1 MTYYPSCLN
10 QDEYCKLCNLAQLTP
25 DGCTSTSVANS
36 ASGTKPACSTYC
48 NTGCNSECNQPQ
60 TVCVIMGQY
69 IKDHAD
75 VGGYNGSIINK
86 DDFIHEKWTADY
98 WNTLISKL
106 NTAERV
112 GRLSSHGSGGSVT
125 AGIGA
130 PYFQTA
136 ALYNQVNAKI
146 CNFNTSYATVNVN
159 DLITASL
166 ANAIGTALKW
176 FFYGLLSGILATII
190 IFIKLKK

>member
-36 ASGTKPACSTYC
+36 ASKTKPACSTYC

-75 VGGYNGSIINK
+75 VG
-86 DDFIHEKWTADY
+86 
-98 WNTLISKL
+98 
-106 NTAERV
+106 
-112 GRLSSHGSGGSVT
+112 
-125 AGIGA
+125 
-130 PYFQTA
+130 
-136 ALYNQVNAKI
+136 
-146 CNFNTSYATVNVN
+146 
-159 DLITASL
+159 
-166 ANAIGTALKW
+166 
-176 FFYGLLSGILATII
+176 
-190 IFIKLKK
+190 

>member
-36 ASGTKPACSTYC
+36 ASKTKPACSTYC

-75 VGGYNGSIINK
+75 VGGYNGGIINK

-130 PYFQTA
+130 PYFDEHSAEIMDTGRI
-136 ALYNQVNAKI
+136 LLPYPIAKKPRFI
-146 CNFNTSYATVNVN
+146 APPKYFQK
-159 DLITASL
+159 LIADRFPERWEL
-166 ANAIGTALKW
+166 
-176 FFYGLLSGILATII
+176 
-190 IFIKLKK
+190 IKQKLIKKIKRRTR